1 MGDGAKFHIPLFD
14 GKMNFSVWR
23 STVEDLLVQQ
33 GIDDALEKT
42 KPTTMDEEKWVAMKK
57 KAVSTIR
64 LAIAPKIK
72 YNYDGDRPRCV
83 VGETSKGVCF
93 EVSYYQQVMLK
104 MGVVSTHEGG

>member
-14 GKMNFSVWR
+14 GKMNFLVWR

-33 GIDDALEKT
+33 GIEDALEKS
-42 KPTTMDEEKWVAMKK
+42 KPTTMDEGKRVTMAK

-72 YNYDGDRPRCV
+72 YNYLM
-83 VGETSKGVCF
+83 ETDPDVLLEKLQKVYASKSLTKKLCLRW
-93 EVSYYQQVMLK
+93 EL
-104 MGVVSTHEGG
+104 